1 MDFLH
6 IPTRVVWSFPL
17 ESDLDQI
24 LLDHTHW
31 EKESARWCLNLL
43 LAYCDNEALSIAM
56 TRMIN
61 QKLARFQEMRELL
74 KSQKI
79 LFIRQQPI
87 GYDKR
92 LKELIINKEPE
103 RVVDRLL
110 ISALQEARSYERF
123 AFMAHH
129 IDNNTIAEHY
139 HEISESDPR
148 NYDTFIDLA
157 TCYQD
162 EAAVCIRLDELAAYE
177 SSFLSEGS
185 RKPRLHS

>member
-6 IPTRVVWSFPL
+6 IPTRVVWSLQL
-17 ESDLDQI
+17 ESDLDKI

-61 QKLARFQEMRELL
+61 QKLARFQDMRELL
-74 KSQKI
+74 KSQQI

-123 AFMAHH
+123 AFMAQH

-162 EAAVCIRLDELAAYE
+162 EAAVFIRLGELAAYE
-177 SSFLSEGS
+177 SGFLSEGS

>member
-6 IPTRVVWSFPL
+6 APTCVVWSRQL
-17 ESDLDQI
+17 ESDLDKI

-31 EKESARWCLNLL
+31 EKQSARWCLNLL

-56 TRMIN
+56 TSMIN

-74 KSQKI
+74 KSHNI
-79 LFIRQQPI
+79 LFMRQQPI

-92 LKELIINKEPE
+92 LKELIIPKEPG

-129 IDNNTIAEHY
+129 IDNDTIAEHY
-139 HEISESDPR
+139 HQISENDPR
-148 NYDTFIDLA
+148 NYETFIDLA
-157 TCYQD
+157 TCYRD
-162 EAAVCIRLDELAAYE
+162 EAAVFTRLDELAAYE
-177 SSFLSEGS
+177 ATFINEGS